1 MAEYLLD
8 ANHISPLVTLEHPLR
23 ERILASFHTGNTFS
37 IATPALTEFLFGIST
52 LPRAKRNRAEWER
65 LKLRFNYYSIDQID
79 AEQAAELRL
88 TLRQRGWQ
96 LAAFDALI
104 ATVALR
110 YELTLLTTDR
120 DFHSIPGLKYENW
133 RDT

>member
-8 ANHISPLVTLEHPLR
+8 TNHISPLATLEHPLR
-23 ERILASFHTGNTFS
+23 ERILASVQTDNTFS
-37 IATPALTEFLFGIST
+37 IATPALTEFLIGIST
-52 LPRAKRNRAEWER
+52 VPRAKRNRVEWER
-65 LKLRFNYYSIDQID
+65 LKSRFNYYSIDQID

-88 TLRQRGWQ
+88 TLRQRGLQ

-110 YELTLLTTDR
+110 YELTLLTTAGTQQSADQ
-120 DFHSIPGLKYENW
+120 
-133 RDT
+133 